1 MKYFFL
7 IFIFFIFIIIY
18 KLNTNEN
25 FTNTNTN
32 NNIDKYYDK
41 MNNIVVPVTPLM
53 YNTDQCC
60 FGSGEN
66 LYKESDEPKIKY
78 NIIQE
83 LEKENDINCCD
94 YSLSNIKN
102 PYDFRIHRS
111 NNSKGLYPNSVTFG
125 SQ

>member
-1 MKYFFL
+1 MKYLF
-7 IFIFFIFIIIY
+7 IFIFFIFIIIF
-18 KLNTNEN
+18 KFNAFEK
-25 FTNTNTN
+25 FTNVNNT
-32 NNIDKYYDK
+32 IDNYYNK
-41 MNNIVVPVTPLM
+41 MNNISVPITPLM

-66 LYKESDEPKIKY
+66 LYKETGKPNFKY
-78 NIIQE
+78 NIIKE
-83 LEKENDINCCD
+83 LDNDNNDNKCCN